1 MEIRARGGRDAR
13 RLLRPGGSVPRAV
26 ARRASALALALLLVW
41 AQAPVTLWAE
51 ALGASGSPIAAGE
64 GAAQDGAGTG
74 QESTQGGSSAPGQGD
89 PDGSSDT
96 EGVSSGS
103 RPAATTPAVSD
114 GAAGSTQDSSQG
126 GSTPSGGASTGSAG
140 EAAGATPS
148 PAPTES
154 EAAQAGGTAQD
165 PQPLAVT
172 VSVIGRG
179 ADGALET
186 WAAPSA
192 YEVPAG
198 SAADAATEAMFAQQ
212 GLDADYG
219 TGEYGFYLNT
229 ISSPADPALTLGWDE
244 STGRYWQL
252 FVNGKASDEGASSV
266 GLEAG
271 DTITWFYSAY
281 GEALPAEQPPVAT
294 GDDAERATITA
305 SVRVV
310 GASAQAEDGS
320 YTQENWVPLTEVTAE
335 EGATAWELFAAA
347 LDKAGCTYECEG
359 YLVPASIASPAGL
372 TLGSTSS
379 APYSY
384 WSFEVNGDYAN
395 EGAGSYEVQDG
406 DTIELV
412 YIYGEG
418 TPTAGGVELD
428 PDAARP
434 DWDAAWPGYADAAG
448 SGSAVTTAPTA
459 TDETE
464 ALWTAELDTYV
475 SNPLIVGGYVY
486 TVSGNELVMLDAKT
500 GAEVRRGKLVA
511 SAGFVSPNMAYAE
524 GLILVPLSEGRLQ
537 ALTADT
543 LATVWVTDAL
553 PAGGAG
559 AQQSQTAVTVHDGYA
574 YFGTVSA
581 TSSTSYG
588 GYLVCVNLANGAVR
602 WCHESAGG
610 YYWAGSLVQGDYLV
624 AADDAGTLAVMD
636 ARTGAVLDTAELG
649 ARSRSGVV
657 SDGAGGVIAI
667 TNDGVLYRYAL
678 TEGGTLVERGS
689 VKFGSSA
696 TGTPAVCDGKIYVG
710 GASETEGVTNQWG
723 YTVYYGQLAVIDLD
737 SMTVEHRISYAG
749 DEPIAGAVQSAP
761 LVSRQG
767 GTTYVYFTANTKP
780 GGVYCYRLGDSAAK
794 LIYTPDQAQQN
805 YCMASVTCD
814 ENGVLYYVNDSHTLF
829 ALKGAATDAG
839 AGGETDQGGRPEGG
853 GSQGGGL
860 SDVLDTDRGGATA
873 AGAPAASRR
882 PLSAAVLATPGSRPI
897 AASARGAD
905 AAEPGD
911 GTPEAA
917 AGHERSTASVA
928 SAAPMNTWALAGAG
942 AGTVGLVAIGGYL
955 FFGKRWGGAR

>member
-1 MEIRARGGRDAR
+1 MEIRARGGHGAR
-13 RLLRPGGSVPRAV
+13 RLLRPAGSPVHAV

-51 ALGASGSPIAAGE
+51 ALGAAGGPIAAGE
-64 GAAQDGAGTG
+64 GSVQDGVGMG
-74 QESTQGGSSAPGQGD
+74 QEGAQGGSPAPGQGD
-89 PDGSSDT
+89 SDGSSDT
-96 EGVSSGS
+96 EGASGGS
-103 RPAATTPAVSD
+103 QPATASPTPSD
-114 GAAGSTQDSSQG
+114 GADGSTQGLSQA
-126 GSTPSGGASTGSAG
+126 GSTPSNGASTGPVGA
-140 EAAGATPS
+140 AAGATSS
-148 PAPTES
+148 PVPTEP
-154 EAAQAGGTAQD
+154 ETGQVGDTAQD
-165 PQPLAVT
+165 PQPLTVT
-172 VSVIGRG
+172 VFVIGRG

-212 GLDADYG
+212 GLNADYG

-229 ISSPADPALTLGWDE
+229 ITSPADPALTLGWDE
-244 STGRYWQL
+244 ATGCYWQL
-252 FVNGKASDEGASSV
+252 FVNGEAAELGASSIEP
-266 GLEAG
+266 EAG

-281 GEALPAEQPPVAT
+281 SEALPAEQPPLAT
-294 GDDAERATITA
+294 GDDSERATITA
-305 SVRVV
+305 AVRVV

-359 YLVPASIASPAGL
+359 YLVPASITSPAGL

-384 WSFEVNGDYAN
+384 WSFEVNGDYAST
-395 EGAGSYEVQDG
+395 GAGSYEVQDG
-406 DTIELV
+406 DTIELI

-428 PDAARP
+428 PDASRP

-486 TVSGNELVMLDAKT
+486 TVSGDELVMLDAKT

-581 TSSTSYG
+581 TYSTSYG

-602 WCHESAGG
+602 WRHESAGG
-610 YYWAGSLVQGDYLV
+610 YYWAGSLAQGDYLV
-624 AADDAGTLAVMD
+624 AADDAGALAVMD

-667 TNDGVLYRYAL
+667 TNDGVLHRYAL
-678 TEGGTLVERGS
+678 TEGGSLVERGS

-696 TGTPAVCDGKIYVG
+696 TGTPAACDGKVYVG

-723 YTVYYGQLAVIDLD
+723 YTIYYGQLAVIDLD
-737 SMTVEHRISYAG
+737 TMTVEHRISYAG

-767 GTTYVYFTANTKP
+767 GATYVYFTANTKP
-780 GGVYCYRLGDSAAK
+780 GGVYCYRLGDETAK

-805 YCMASVTCD
+805 YCMASVACD

-829 ALKGAATDAG
+829 ALKGAVTDAG
-839 AGGETDQGGRPEGG
+839 AGGETDQGGRPEGE
-853 GSQGGGL
+853 GSQSGGL
-860 SDVLDTDRGGATA
+860 SDALDTDRDGVTA
-873 AGAPAASRR
+873 AGAPAAGRR
-882 PLSAAVLATPGSRPI
+882 PLSTAVLATPGSRPI

-905 AAEPGD
+905 AAEAGD
-911 GTPEAA
+911 GTPETA
-917 AGHERSTASVA
+917 AGHETSAASVA
-928 SAAPMNTWALAGAG
+928 SAAPMNAWALAGAG